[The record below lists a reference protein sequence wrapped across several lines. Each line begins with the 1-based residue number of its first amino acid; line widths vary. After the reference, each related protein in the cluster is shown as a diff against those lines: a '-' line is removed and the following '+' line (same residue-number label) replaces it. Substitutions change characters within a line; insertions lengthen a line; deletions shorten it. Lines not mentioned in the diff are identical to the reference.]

1 MAEKTLN
8 TRIQQKHDSQTNW
21 DKATNFI
28 PKDGEIIIYDA
39 DEKNSIARIKIGDGE
54 NFINSLPFITVQ
66 IDPSLTVEG
75 AAADAKTTGDA
86 IIGLGEALGEGLA
99 NVVTQEQLGEALAPI
114 VEGMG
119 EIGVQIE
126 GRQSKAILSA
136 TQPTNWQNGDIWL
149 KPAE

>member
-1 MAEKTLN
+1 MPVLKYKLNGEWITLSGGPGAGGGSN
-8 TRIQQKHDSQTNW
+8 V
-21 DKATNFI
+21 
-28 PKDGEIIIYDA
+28 E
-39 DEKNSIARIKIGDGE
+39 
-54 NFINSLPFITVQ
+54 

-75 AAADAKTTGDA
+75 AAADAKAAGDA

-119 EIGVQIE
+119 EIGIQIE